1 MLCCRS
7 QDCQGFSKK
16 MLALMKDPRK
26 PSERKLSDK
35 INGVKLE
42 ALKALDES
50 MDRLKLVEAN
60 EQLASEVSKN

>member
-1 MLCCRS
+1 
-7 QDCQGFSKK
+7 